1 MTSCSVYSQVQRA
14 WLALSSNRFSIRTLL
29 FLPLL
34 QDRLD
39 ASCVYP
45 HLRDI
50 REVSLKVAVAI
61 AANKYATGQASV
73 LPQPADL
80 EAHIRSVM
88 YEPSY

>member
-1 MTSCSVYSQVQRA
+1 M
-14 WLALSSNRFSIRTLL
+14 FL
-29 FLPLL
+29 F

-50 REVSLKVAVAI
+50 RNVSLQVAVAI
-61 AANKYATGQASV
+61 AENKYATGQASL
-73 LPQPADL
+73 LPKPADL

-88 YEPSY
+88 YEPAY

>member
-1 MTSCSVYSQVQRA
+1 M
-14 WLALSSNRFSIRTLL
+14 ALVIPTLL
-29 FLPLL
+29 FLSLL

-73 LPQPADL
+73 PKPVDL